1 MTRPVTTGNFELDV
15 SFDIMPF
22 HDELFLIL
30 LQHMPVPLDCL
41 DPVRVTVCKSDDG
54 INHYSDKIS
63 DGHGKL
69 SNKLDQLNGKTRHEL
84 GCHAYSAMTAKQAGK
99 KAKIHAQ
106 RQVRKAQPKN
116 EISEKKLTL
125 EDRLLFHQAKVKE
138 LKSFF
143 DNGVWSFQTTKE
155 AIPSRTVQQNAP

>member
-1 MTRPVTTGNFELDV
+1 
-15 SFDIMPF
+15 
-22 HDELFLIL
+22 
-30 LQHMPVPLDCL
+30 
-41 DPVRVTVCKSDDG
+41 VRVTVCKSDDG

-116 EISEKKLTL
+116 EISEQKLTL

-138 LKSFF
+138 
-143 DNGVWSFQTTKE
+143 T
-155 AIPSRTVQQNAP
+155 